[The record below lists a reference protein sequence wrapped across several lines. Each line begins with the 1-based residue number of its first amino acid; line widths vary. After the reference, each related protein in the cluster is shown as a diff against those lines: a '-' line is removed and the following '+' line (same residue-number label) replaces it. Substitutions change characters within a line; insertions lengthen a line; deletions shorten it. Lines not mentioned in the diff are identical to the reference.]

1 MKEKIIITSG
11 KKYIDIDAYG
21 AMFAYQSLLKDEGYE
36 VYVSTT
42 AYLNESIPSLIT
54 DLNFRF
60 DELPDSKNLNYIVL
74 DVSHPD
80 FIDTFVN
87 HNNII
92 EIIDHHVGYEEYWN
106 SLNIKN
112 QIEFIGSVCT
122 IIYEKIISSKKEYLL
137 TKDICKILSSGILD
151 NTLNLKSKNTTKRDI
166 EAYNDLLLKGNLPS
180 NWSHLYFES
189 CYKEIKNDL
198 INVIKN
204 DTKIEDTNTMLPL
217 VLGQLI
223 VLDIKDITDNMDKVK
238 QAFSEYQDWFFNI
251 ISLSDGKSY
260 ILTSNNKVLN
270 NLLKLFPST
279 TKDNFIILDNFIL
292 RKEII
297 KKAKEYNE

>member
-238 QAFSEYQDWFFNI
+238 QAFSEYQDWLFNI